1 MMKRDFLNPNW
12 DLVAAKEYA
21 EQFINGYIA
30 DITLYKLN
38 NNIAIGNEPQ
48 ELLDYRDTLFN
59 ILRKVSRA
67 VNNDEVNELLNQVLQ
82 LKGVE

>member
-1 MMKRDFLNPNW
+1 MKHKFLNPNW

-48 ELLDYRDTLFN
+48 ELLDYRDALFN
-59 ILRKVSRA
+59 YLIRFFS
-67 VNNDEVNELLNQVLQ
+67 
-82 LKGVE
+82 